1 MERPGIPICD
11 SNPSPSQALTPCS
24 QIAIS
29 RFFDGETA
37 DSVAEALQAE
47 EYARA
52 AAAPPPPPPLQAPTA
67 AFRRIN
73 AVGLSPAPRI
83 VPQRDAVARR
93 PPLLISIILFPFS
106 LVWRIANGTIGLIY
120 LIFPFLPRFRALQ
133 QTPTP
138 TTKRSLNPRDTAA
151 RFIRSFEEEYG
162 SASGLSW
169 FDGGY
174 AQALDLAK
182 KELRFLLVVLQSD
195 EHDDTSTF
203 NRHTLTTPEVVS
215 LLKAHNIIL
224 WGGSVQESEGFQV
237 ATALGCT
244 KFPFAALIT
253 HAPNTPPGASSQ
265 GMSVVARV
273 AGVVTPAAFTQK
285 LQNALNTHSPA
296 LERIRAQRAVQAAD
310 RQLRDMQNSAY
321 EASLARDRQ
330 RARERREAEEAARR
344 AQEEEERQAA
354 EAAALARN
362 QEQWRKWR
370 ASNMRPEP
378 REGAVARVSIR
389 TTDGE
394 RVVRRFEK
402 TTSMEEVYAF
412 VDCLGVGCEEGE
424 AKPVDYEHEYSF
436 RLVSPMPRK
445 VFLPDETT
453 VGQELWPSGNLV
465 VESLLDDDEY
475 EEE

>member
-1 MERPGIPICD
+1 MLISRR
-11 SNPSPSQALTPCS
+11 S
-24 QIAIS
+24 QIAIT

-37 DSVAEALQAE
+37 ESLAETLQAE
-47 EYARA
+47 ERARA
-52 AAAPPPPPPLQAPTA
+52 QAAPPPALPQTATA
-67 AFRRIN
+67 APRR
-73 AVGLSPAPRI
+73 ADAAGLTPAPRI
-83 VPQRDAVARR
+83 IPQRDAAARR
-93 PPLLISIILFPFS
+93 PSLLFSILLFPFS

-151 RFIRSFEEEYG
+151 RFVRSFEEEYG
-162 SASGLSW
+162 STSGLTW

-182 KELRFLLVVLQSD
+182 KDLRFLLVVLQSD
-195 EHDDTSTF
+195 EHDDTSAF
-203 NRHTLTTPEVVS
+203 NRHTLTSPEVVS
-215 LLKAHNIIL
+215 FLKAHNIIL
-224 WGGSVQESEGFQV
+224 WGGSVRESEGFQV
-237 ATALGCT
+237 ACGLDCT

-273 AGVVTPAAFTQK
+273 TGAVTPSAFTQK

-296 LERIRAQRAVQAAD
+296 LERIRAQRAAQAAD
-310 RQLRDMQNSAY
+310 RLIRDMQNSAY

-330 RARERREAEEAARR
+330 RARERREVEEAARR
-344 AQEEEERQAA
+344 VQEQAERRAA

-370 ASNMRPEP
+370 ASNMPPEP
-378 REGAVARVSIR
+378 KEGAVARVSIR
-389 TTDGE
+389 TPDGE
-394 RVVRRFEK
+394 RVLRRFES

-412 VDCLGVGCEEGE
+412 VDCLGVECERGE
-424 AKPVDYEHEYSF
+424 ARPVGYEHEYSF

-445 VFLPDETT
+445 VYLPDETT
-453 VGQELWPSGNLV
+453 VGQELWPNGNLV
-465 VESLLDDDEY
+465 VESLVDDDDDE
-475 EEE
+475 E